1 MNDGTTEGRTVPDDL
16 EQAVHDLADVG
27 KVWTQH
33 GLRMGQSA
41 LETSAWTL
49 RTTADLLGRLSD
61 HFEAR
66 RVERD
71 EANDREGEEASES

>member
-1 MNDGTTEGRTVPDDL
+1 MDNGTTERNTVPDDL

-27 KVWTQH
+27 KVWAQH
-33 GLRMGQSA
+33 GLRVGQSA

-49 RTTADLLGRLSD
+49 RTTASLLGRLSD

-66 RVERD
+66 SKERD
-71 EANDREGEEASES
+71 EDVEPEGDEATEE

>member
-1 MNDGTTEGRTVPDDL
+1 MDNGTTDRKTVPGDL

-27 KVWTQH
+27 KVWAKH
-33 GLRMGQSA
+33 GLRVGQSA

-66 RVERD
+66 SKARA
-71 EANDREGEEASES
+71 EAEEPEHEEVSVD